1 MKIITQKELAS
12 LAEDSFKNA
21 DKHGFYTENTEIETA
36 LMLIITEMAEVV
48 QADRK
53 NRHGSIEDYE
63 SEIQMGRDISTA
75 YKNALE
81 GTVESEFADIAIR
94 ILSLLGWMNS
104 KTSIK
109 LKSDYRLADKY
120 EVTKIQCRVQNIINK
135 GSIAK
140 DLYRL
145 NRDFGNFVDNESCS
159 WFVSDTLQDILMR
172 VFAIAHNNNI
182 DLMEHIKLKMK
193 YNESRPYLH
202 GCKY

>member
-1 MKIITQKELAS
+1 MEIITHKELAS
-12 LAEDSFKNA
+12 LAEDAFKNGYR
-21 DKHGFYTENTEIETA
+21 HGFYTESTEMETV
-36 LMLIITEMAEVV
+36 LMLIVTEMAEAV
-48 QADRK
+48 QADRH
-53 NRHGSIEDYE
+53 NRHGSIEDYKN
-63 SEIQMGRDISTA
+63 EIQMGRDIPTA
-75 YKNALE
+75 YRNSLE

-109 LKSDYRLADKY
+109 LKSDSSLADKY
-120 EVTKIQCRVQNIINK
+120 EVTKIQCRVRNIINK

-145 NRDFGNFVDNESCS
+145 NRDFGDFVDNEYCS